1 MISAGKINRVEGEEG
16 RGREVWRQLVE
27 GSLRRLLQASD
38 YSALRDR
45 LHSGAIRARSD
56 AMGLNDATAR
66 KSK

>member
-27 GSLRRLLQASD
+27 GSLRRLLQAD
-38 YSALRDR
+38 YSALRDK
-45 LHSGAIRARSD
+45 LHSGAVRARKG

>member
-38 YSALRDR
+38 YSALRDK
-45 LHSGAIRARSD
+45 LHSGAVRA
-56 AMGLNDATAR
+56 
-66 KSK
+66 